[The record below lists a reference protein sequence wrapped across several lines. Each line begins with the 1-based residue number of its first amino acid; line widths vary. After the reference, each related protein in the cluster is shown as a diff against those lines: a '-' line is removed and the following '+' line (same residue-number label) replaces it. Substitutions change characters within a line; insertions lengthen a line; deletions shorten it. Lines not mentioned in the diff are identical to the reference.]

1 MGSQSNWRM
10 LININ
15 KTITNIHLN
24 YRYSIIKLIL
34 HPILQG
40 IDLLT
45 VAIHE
50 IGHVIGLPQSNI
62 SESVMYPI
70 FEQERHELYKE
81 DREAVKKLFE
91 NIKSDGK

>member
-1 MGSQSNWRM
+1 MY
-10 LININ
+10 
-15 KTITNIHLN
+15 HL
-24 YRYSIIKLIL
+24 
-34 HPILQG
+34 LQG
-40 IDLLT
+40 IDLLS

-91 NIKSDGK
+91 NIKSDGKQINNF

>member
-1 MGSQSNWRM
+1 M
-10 LININ
+10 
-15 KTITNIHLN
+15 
-24 YRYSIIKLIL
+24 IL

-62 SESVMYPI
+62 PKSVMYPI
-70 FEQERHELYKE
+70 FDQRKHELYEK